1 MGLEPTT
8 SSLGSW
14 HSTIELRPLTS
25 NDNSNAEGSGQSN
38 HLSQDRRRRAKIM
51 GQMWDRI
58 YSGNPQ
64 RVFLSKTGA
73 DDVIRTRNAHI
84 GKLMR
89 YRCATPAQEGGK
101 KIVKDLI
108 RVNPRP
114 QSALIR
120 VEVTRNQ
127 VVPTAL

>member
-38 HLSQDRRRRAKIM
+38 H
-51 GQMWDRI
+51 
-58 YSGNPQ
+58 
-64 RVFLSKTGA
+64 
-73 DDVIRTRNAHI
+73 

-89 YRCATPAQEGGK
+89 YRCATPAQVEVK
-101 KIVKDLI
+101 KI
-108 RVNPRP
+108 N
-114 QSALIR
+114 
-120 VEVTRNQ
+120 
-127 VVPTAL
+127 